1 MEQSLLLKIKQWY
14 AHHFLQK
21 NEDSRLTRALLSM
34 ILIYILGSVVLLV
47 MDLIWG
53 NSSLNIF
60 IILGIC
66 LQIIPL
72 LLVLQGNLPASSF
85 ATTTLYIGF
94 TTIFATLGQG
104 IRDYVIMIYP
114 VIITFAGLTIR
125 QRGLIVS
132 TFLTLLCLAW
142 LILGEMYGW
151 FMVTRLDLPTY
162 FDLFFVFL
170 LIVVASI
177 TVRFLVSNLEDRHEQ
192 TRKELLERRDIEASL
207 LHNRQNL
214 QSLIENLDGSIWAAD
229 SNYRLMIGNSLYHR
243 NVSAAIGRKL
253 NDGEN
258 LIELDLPKDALN
270 EWKGYYDRALRGEK
284 FTIEVTT
291 RFTSAPLVIEYRFN
305 PIIGEEEKISGVTVF
320 GRDITERKRVEEA
333 LRASN
338 EDFQRYFNISTVGMA
353 VTAPE
358 KGWVEVNDRLCQML
372 GYSKEELTQLTWTEV
387 THPDDLDS
395 NLILFEQLMSGQIES
410 YQLDKRYICKDKS
423 VIYTTVYVTCHR
435 TPNGRVHHLLTS
447 VIDISKRKLAE
458 QMLRDSEERFR
469 LLFETMIQGVV
480 YQSANGEI
488 ISANHAAQ
496 RLLGLSIEQ
505 MQGRTS
511 MDPRWKAIHEDG
523 SDFPG
528 NDHPAMVALRTGM
541 EVRNK
546 IMGVFNP
553 LTEDYRWINVH
564 AVPQF
569 RPGESTPYQVYAT
582 FDDITAAKR
591 AEDALRASEN
601 RYRLLAENI
610 SDVIWILD
618 VNEFRFRYVSPS
630 VERLRGYTA
639 EEVMEQD
646 LSAAIA
652 PESLKKLQNELAG
665 RIQKFMDGEEGFN
678 TDEVEQPCK
687 NGTTVWTEATTSIHI
702 NPTNGHIEVYGVSR
716 DITERKNA
724 EQKMKLANLQ
734 METQMKQI
742 QGLQMILREQSIRD
756 PLTNLY
762 NRRYLDETL
771 MREFERVKRDK
782 GHLSIIIADID
793 HFKNIN
799 DSMGHQVG
807 DKYLIAISKI
817 FERKARQSDIVCRYG
832 GEEFL
837 IMMPDTGAEVAKQ
850 RAEDIRRLCSEAKFT
865 YKRKSVIATL
875 SFGVATYPEHGNDPQ
890 EIIQKADEALYRS
903 KALGRNCV
911 TVWARNDN

>member
-1 MEQSLLLKIKQWY
+1 MLKIKQWY
-14 AHHFLQK
+14 FHQFHQSD
-21 NEDSRLTRALLSM
+21 EDSRLARALLSM
-34 ILIYILGSVVLLV
+34 IVIYILGSLVILV
-47 MDLIWG
+47 MDLVWG
-53 NSSLNIF
+53 NSSLSIF
-60 IILGIC
+60 IILGIF
-66 LQIIPL
+66 LQIIPI
-72 LLVLQGNLPASSF
+72 LLVFQGNLQASSF

-114 VIITFAGLTIR
+114 VIITFAGLTTR

-132 TFLTLLCLAW
+132 TLLTLLSLAW
-142 LILGEMYGW
+142 LILGEMYGR
-151 FMVTRLDLPTY
+151 FIISQSPLPTY

-170 LIVVASI
+170 VIVVASI

-192 TRKELLERRDIEASL
+192 TLRELSHRQSIEATL

-229 SNYRLMIGNSLYHR
+229 SNYRLIIGNSLYHR
-243 NVSAAIGRKL
+243 NVSAAIGRNLKE
-253 NDGEN
+253 GEN
-258 LIELDLPKDALN
+258 LIELVLPKEALI
-270 EWKGYYDRALRGEK
+270 EWKGYYDRALQGEK
-284 FTIEVTT
+284 FTIEVKT
-291 RFTSAPLVIEYRFN
+291 RFTSSPLVIEYRFN
-305 PIIGEEEKISGVTVF
+305 PIVGKAGEISGVTVF
-320 GRDITERKRVEEA
+320 GRDITERKNVEEA
-333 LRASN
+333 LRRSN
-338 EDFQRYFNISTVGMA
+338 EDFQRYFNMSTVGMA

-372 GYSKEELTQLTWTEV
+372 GYSKEELTQLTWAEV
-387 THPDDLDS
+387 THPEDLDS
-395 NLILFEQLMSGQIES
+395 NLILFEQLISGQIES

-435 TPNGRVHHLLTS
+435 SPNGQVHHLLTS
-447 VIDISKRKLAE
+447 VIDISKRKLTE
-458 QMLRDSEERFR
+458 QKLRDSEERFR

-480 YQSANGEI
+480 YQARNGEI
-488 ISANHAAQ
+488 TSANQAAQ
-496 RLLGLSIEQ
+496 QLLGLSLEQ

-511 MDPRWKAIHEDG
+511 MDPRWKSIHEDG

-528 NDHPAMVALRTGM
+528 SEHPAMVALRTGM

-546 IMGVFNP
+546 VMGVFNP
-553 LTEDYRWINVH
+553 QTEDYRWINVH

-569 RPGESTPYQVYAT
+569 RPGESDPYQVYAT
-582 FDDITAAKR
+582 FDDIT
-591 AEDALRASEN
+591 
-601 RYRLLAENI
+601 
-610 SDVIWILD
+610 
-618 VNEFRFRYVSPS
+618 
-630 VERLRGYTA
+630 
-639 EEVMEQD
+639 EQ
-646 LSAAIA
+646 
-652 PESLKKLQNELAG
+652 KK
-665 RIQKFMDGEEGFN
+665 
-678 TDEVEQPCK
+678 
-687 NGTTVWTEATTSIHI
+687 
-702 NPTNGHIEVYGVSR
+702 
-716 DITERKNA
+716 A
-724 EQKMKLANLQ
+724 EQKIQLANLQ
-734 METQMKQI
+734 LETQMKQI

-793 HFKNIN
+793 HFKKIN

-837 IMMPDTGAEVAKQ
+837 IMLPDTNMEIAKD
-850 RAEDIRRLCSEAKFT
+850 RADEIRRLCSAAKFT
-865 YKRKSVIATL
+865 YKRKSVSATL

-890 EIIQKADEALYRS
+890 EIIQRADEALYRS

-911 TVWARNDN
+911 TVWTPGDH

>member
-1 MEQSLLLKIKQWY
+1 MLKIKQWY

-34 ILIYILGSVVLLV
+34 ILIYILGSMVLLV

-151 FMVTRLDLPTY
+151 FMVTRFDLPTY

-496 RLLGLSIEQ
+496 QLLGLSIEQ

-569 RPGESTPYQVYAT
+569 RPGESIPYQVYAT
-582 FDDITAAKR
+582 LDDITAAKR
-591 AEDALRASEN
+591 AEGALRASEN

-850 RAEDIRRLCSEAKFT
+850 RADEIRRLCSEAKFT

>member
-1 MEQSLLLKIKQWY
+1 MEQRLLLKFKQWY
-14 AHHFLQK
+14 THHILK
-21 NEDSRLTRALLSM
+21 PSEDSRLTRALLSM
-34 ILIYILGSVVLLV
+34 ILIYIIGSLV
-47 MDLIWG
+47 TLIIDLTWG
-53 NSSLNIF
+53 NRSFGIF

-72 LLVLQGNLPASSF
+72 LLVIRGNLPASSF
-85 ATTTLYIGF
+85 AITTLYIGF

-104 IRDYVIMIYP
+104 IRDYVIMTYP
-114 VIITFAGLTIR
+114 VIITFAGLTTR

-132 TFLTLLCLAW
+132 TFLTLLSLAW

-151 FMVTRLDLPTY
+151 FIIRHLSLPNY

-177 TVRFLVSNLEDRHEQ
+177 TVRFLVSNLEDRHTQ
-192 TRKELLERRDIEASL
+192 TLKELAYRRDIEATL
-207 LHNRQNL
+207 LSNRQNL
-214 QSLIENLDGSIWAAD
+214 QSLIENLDGSIWAVD
-229 SNYRLMIGNSLYHR
+229 SDYRLMIGNSLHHR
-243 NVSAAIGRKL
+243 NVRAAIGRSLKE
-253 NDGEN
+253 GEN
-258 LIELDLPKDALN
+258 LVELELPQDALI

-284 FTIEVTT
+284 FTIEVVT
-291 RFTSAPLVIEYRFN
+291 RFTPSPLVIEYRFN
-305 PIIGEEEKISGVTVF
+305 PIIGEAGRISGVTVF
-320 GRDITERKRVEEA
+320 GRDITERKSVEEA
-333 LRASN
+333 LRASK
-338 EDFQRYFNISTVGMA
+338 EDFQRYFNMSTVGMA

-395 NLILFEQLMSGQIES
+395 NLVLFEQLMSGQIES

-423 VIYTTVYVTCHR
+423 VIHTTVYVTCHR
-435 TPNGRVHHLLTS
+435 SPGGQVHHLLTS
-447 VIDISKRKLAE
+447 VIDISKRKQAE
-458 QMLRDSEERFR
+458 QKLRASEERFR
-469 LLFETMIQGVV
+469 LLFETMVQGVV
-480 YQSANGEI
+480 YQAASGEITSANQ
-488 ISANHAAQ
+488 AAQ
-496 RLLGLSIEQ
+496 NLLGLSLEQ

-511 MDPRWKAIHEDG
+511 TDPRWKAIHEDG
-523 SDFPG
+523 RDFPG
-528 NDHPAMVALRTGM
+528 TEHPAMVALRTGM

-553 LTEDYRWINVH
+553 QTEDYRWINVH

-569 RPGESTPYQVYAT
+569 RPGESSPYQVFAT

-610 SDVIWILD
+610 SDVIWIFD
-618 VNEFRFRYVSPS
+618 VNELRFRYVSPS

-639 EEVMEQD
+639 DEVMTQD
-646 LSAAIA
+646 LSAALT
-652 PESLKKLQNELAG
+652 PKSFMKLQEELPG
-665 RIQKFMDGEEGFN
+665 RIQKFFDGNEGFD
-678 TDEVEQPCK
+678 TDEVEQPRK
-687 NGTTVWTEATTSIHI
+687 DGTTVWTEATTSFRI
-702 NPTNGHIEVYGVSR
+702 NSTSGHVEVYGVSR

-724 EQKMKLANLQ
+724 EQKMRLANLQ

-742 QGLQMILREQSIRD
+742 QGLQLILREQSIRD

-762 NRRYLDETL
+762 NRRYLNETL
-771 MREFERVKRDK
+771 MRDFERVKRDK

-793 HFKNIN
+793 HFKKIN

-837 IMMPDTGAEVAKQ
+837 IMMPDTNLKIAKQ
-850 RAEDIRRLCSEAKFT
+850 RAEEIRQLCSEAKFT
-865 YKRKSVIATL
+865 YKRKSVSATL
-875 SFGVATYPEHGNDPQ
+875 SFGVATYPGHGNDPQ

-911 TVWARNDN
+911 TVWAPTDQ